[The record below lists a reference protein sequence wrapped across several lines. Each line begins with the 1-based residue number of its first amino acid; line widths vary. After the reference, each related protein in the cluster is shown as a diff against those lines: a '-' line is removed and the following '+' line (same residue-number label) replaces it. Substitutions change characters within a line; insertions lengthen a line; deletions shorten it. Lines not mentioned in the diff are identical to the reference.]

1 LSYRFGKRHF
11 SAIHAWIASKS
22 RALRWAKEEEMH
34 GSAIALLE
42 EPKKV
47 RRRDHTNELIEQM
60 NDLRECIAR
69 RAFEIFASRGERIG
83 LELADWLQ
91 AEMEFLHPAYIAI
104 SESPKSLT
112 VRADV
117 PGFKE
122 KDLEVEVEPHRIT
135 IAGKR
140 VTQSGS
146 HTHKRI
152 YAETRSDV
160 ILRVID
166 LPTAVD
172 PAKVKTVVKDGV
184 LELELSKAEGKLN

>member
-1 LSYRFGKRHF
+1 
-11 SAIHAWIASKS
+11 
-22 RALRWAKEEEMH
+22 MH

-42 EPKKV
+42 EPKTS
-47 RRRDHTNELIEQM
+47 RRPDHTNQLIEQM
-60 NDLRECIAR
+60 HDLRDCIAR
-69 RAFEIFASRGERIG
+69 RAFEIFASRGEPIG

-122 KDLEVEVEPHRIT
+122 KDIEVEVEPRRVT

-140 VTQSGS
+140 VTQTGS

-152 YAETRSDV
+152 YTETHSDV

-172 PAKVKTVVKDGV
+172 PANAKTAVKDGV
-184 LELELSKAEGKLN
+184 LELDLPKAEGKLK

>member
-1 LSYRFGKRHF
+1 
-11 SAIHAWIASKS
+11 
-22 RALRWAKEEEMH
+22 MH

-42 EPKKV
+42 EPKTS
-47 RRRDHTNELIEQM
+47 RRRDHTEQLIDQM
-60 NDLRECIAR
+60 HDLRDCIAR

-104 SESPKSLT
+104 SESSKSLT

-122 KDLEVEVEPHRIT
+122 KDLEIEVEPHRVT

-140 VTQSGS
+140 VTQNES
-146 HTHKRI
+146 HAYKRI
-152 YAETRSDV
+152 YSETHSDL
-160 ILRVID
+160 ILRVIE

-172 PAKVKTVVKDGV
+172 PAKVKTAVKDGV
-184 LELELSKAEGKLN
+184 LELDMPKAEEKVN

>member
-1 LSYRFGKRHF
+1 
-11 SAIHAWIASKS
+11 
-22 RALRWAKEEEMH
+22 MH

-42 EPKKV
+42 EPKNS
-47 RRRDHTNELIEQM
+47 RRRDHTNQLIEQM
-60 NDLRECIAR
+60 HDLRDCIAR

-83 LELADWLQ
+83 LELTDWLQ

-104 SESPKSLT
+104 SETPASLT

-122 KDLEVEVEPHRIT
+122 KDLEIEVEPRRVA

-140 VTQSGS
+140 VTQNGS
-146 HTHKRI
+146 HNHKRI
-152 YAETRSDV
+152 YTETHSDV

-172 PAKVKTVVKDGV
+172 PAEVKTAVKDGV
-184 LELELSKAEGKLN
+184 LELELQKAEPKLG

>member
-1 LSYRFGKRHF
+1 LI
-11 SAIHAWIASKS
+11 AIHARIASNVE
-22 RALRWAKEEEMH
+22 ALRWAKEEEMH

-42 EPKKV
+42 EPKT
-47 RRRDHTNELIEQM
+47 RRQRDHANQLIQEM
-60 NDLRECIAR
+60 HDLRDSIAR
-69 RAFEIFASRGERIG
+69 RAFEISASGEHIG
-83 LELADWLQ
+83 HELADWLQ

-104 SESPKSLT
+104 SESPRSLT
-112 VRADV
+112 VRVDV

-122 KDLEVEVEPHRIT
+122 KDLEIEVEPGRVT

-140 VTQSGS
+140 VTQNGS

-152 YAETRSDV
+152 YTETYSDV

-172 PAKVKTVVKDGV
+172 TAEVKATVKDGV
-184 LELELSKAEGKLN
+184 LELDLPKAQPEPN

>member
-1 LSYRFGKRHF
+1 
-11 SAIHAWIASKS
+11 
-22 RALRWAKEEEMH
+22 MN

-42 EPKKV
+42 EPKTS
-47 RRRDHTNELIEQM
+47 RRQHQTHQLIEQM
-60 NDLRECIAR
+60 HDLRDCIAR
-69 RAFEIFASRGERIG
+69 RAFEIFASREERTG
-83 LELADWLQ
+83 LDLADWLQ

-104 SESPKSLT
+104 SESPASLT

-122 KDLEVEVEPHRIT
+122 KDLEIEVEPRRVT

-140 VTQSGS
+140 VTQNGS
-146 HTHKRI
+146 HTDKRI
-152 YAETRSDV
+152 YTETRSDV

-172 PAKVKTVVKDGV
+172 PAKFRTAVKDGV
-184 LELELSKAEGKLN
+184 LELDLPKAEPKLN

>member
-1 LSYRFGKRHF
+1 MGKGGK
-11 SAIHAWIASKS
+11 I
-22 RALRWAKEEEMH
+22 H

-42 EPKKV
+42 EPGTS
-47 RRRDHTNELIEQM
+47 RRRACTNQPIQEM
-60 NDLRECIAR
+60 HDLRDCIAR
-69 RAFEIFASRGERIG
+69 RAFEIFEGRRNRIG

-91 AEMEFLHPAYIAI
+91 AEMEFLDPAYIAI

-122 KDLEVEVEPHRIT
+122 KDLEIEVEPRRVT

-140 VTQSGS
+140 VTQNGS
-146 HTHKRI
+146 DTLKRI
-152 YAETRSDV
+152 YAETYSDV

-172 PAKVKTVVKDGV
+172 PAKVKSTVKDGV
-184 LELELSKAEGKLN
+184 LELDLPKAEPKLN